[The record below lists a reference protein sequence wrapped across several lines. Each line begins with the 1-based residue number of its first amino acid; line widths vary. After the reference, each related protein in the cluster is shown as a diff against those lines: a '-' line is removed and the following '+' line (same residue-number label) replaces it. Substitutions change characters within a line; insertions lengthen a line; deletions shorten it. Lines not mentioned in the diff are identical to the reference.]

1 MAMLLPYAVALSSY
15 VQSES
20 DNFCALS
27 WRGVESAPAK
37 FAYLRVRIRVRV
49 SFRLSTM
56 AMLWL
61 SGFNQDGESYQS
73 VP

>member
-1 MAMLLPYAVALSSY
+1 MATLLPYQVMFSLNLTTF
-15 VQSES
+15 VH
-20 DNFCALS
+20 CLG
-27 WRGVESAPAK
+27 GVESAPAK

-61 SGFNQDGESYQS
+61 SGFNQDG
-73 VP
+73 